1 MAIVRI
7 WGLTLNNVEGHCR
20 VLSRGETRS
29 HFSKESSGSVLR
41 REVGEGRM
49 RAGRPF
55 RKALLG
61 CRGEM
66 MVALS
71 SMGSGEVGRSGQ
83 NLDLLEGRETP
94 GLLLYSM

>member
-1 MAIVRI
+1 M
-7 WGLTLNNVEGHCR
+7 G
-20 VLSRGETRS
+20 
-29 HFSKESSGSVLR
+29 
-41 REVGEGRM
+41 
-49 RAGRPF
+49 AGRPF

-94 GLLLYSM
+94 GLLLYLM